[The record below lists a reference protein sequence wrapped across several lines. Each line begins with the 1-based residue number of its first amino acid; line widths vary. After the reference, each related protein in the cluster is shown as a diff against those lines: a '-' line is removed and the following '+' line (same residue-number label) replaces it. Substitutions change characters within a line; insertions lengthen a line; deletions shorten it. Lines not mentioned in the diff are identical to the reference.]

1 MINRINLPIPR
12 HSIERTTLFAVLI
25 KEAGFSTIGSL
36 IIGWQVGSVDLKT
49 HKSNGVEQRRT
60 GRWGIGSFAGKFSV
74 FDIGSEI
81 GKRVREGERK
91 SR

>member
-1 MINRINLPIPR
+1 M
-12 HSIERTTLFAVLI
+12 
-25 KEAGFSTIGSL
+25 
-36 IIGWQVGSVDLKT
+36 DLKT